1 VRRGSGATI
10 NRTAWVLQV
19 LLGIYF
25 VATGVIHLVVPD
37 GLPDV
42 LTWMYDLSTPLHWV
56 AGLAEIAGGLGLV
69 LPAATRIAP
78 RLTPLAASGLV
89 VVMLSAAVWHATRG
103 EVQSIVGNAV
113 VATLLVLIAYVR
125 TRIHPIEAR

>member
-1 VRRGSGATI
+1 M

-42 LTWMYDLSTPLHWV
+42 MTWMYDLSTPLHWI

-69 LPAATRIAP
+69 IPAATRIAP

-103 EVQSIVGNAV
+103 ELQSIVGNLV
-113 VATLLVLIAYVR
+113 VALLLTFVAYVR
-125 TRIHPIEAR
+125 FRLHPIEAAAS

>member
-1 VRRGSGATI
+1 MTVEVAVHRIT
-10 NRTAWVLQV
+10 WVLQV

-25 VATGVIHLVVPD
+25 VVTGVIHFVVPA
-37 GLPDV
+37 GLPDPMS
-42 LTWMYDLSTPLHWV
+42 WMYDLSTTLHWI
-56 AGLAEIAGGLGLV
+56 AGVAEIAGGLGLI

-103 EVQSIVGNAV
+103 EFQSLIGNIV
-113 VATLLVLIAYVR
+113 VAGLLVLVAYVR
-125 TRIHPIEAR
+125 TGLHPIEAR

>member
-1 VRRGSGATI
+1 M
-10 NRTAWVLQV
+10 NRTAWILQV
-19 LLGIYF
+19 LLAVYF
-25 VATGVIHLVVPD
+25 LATGVIHLIVPD

-42 LTWMYDLSTPLHWV
+42 LTWMYDLTTPLHWV
-56 AGLAEIAGGLGLV
+56 VGLVEIAGGLGLV

-103 EVQSIVGNAV
+103 EVQSIVGNIV
-113 VATLLVLIAYVR
+113 VSALLIFIAYVR
-125 TRIHPIEAR
+125 TRVHPIESAAS

>member
-1 VRRGSGATI
+1 MH
-10 NRTAWVLQV
+10 RTTWVLQV

-25 VATGVIHLVVPD
+25 VVTGVIHLVVPE
-37 GLPDV
+37 GLPD
-42 LTWMYDLSTPLHWV
+42 LISWMYDLSTALHWF

-89 VVMLSAAVWHATRG
+89 LVMLSAAVWHATRG
-103 EVQSIVGNAV
+103 EVRSIVGNLVVAILLAV
-113 VATLLVLIAYVR
+113 VAYVR
-125 TRIHPIEAR
+125 TRIHRIEPAVE

>member
-1 VRRGSGATI
+1 MH
-10 NRTAWVLQV
+10 RTAWVLQV

-25 VATGVIHLVVPD
+25 VVSGVIHLVVPE
-37 GLPDV
+37 GLPEPMS
-42 LTWMYDLSTPLHWV
+42 WMYDLSTTVHWI

-78 RLTPLAASGLV
+78 RLTPLAAAGLV

-103 EVQSIVGNAV
+103 EMQSIVGNVV
-113 VATLLVLIAYVR
+113 VAALLVLIAYVR
-125 TRIHPIEAR
+125 TRTHPIEPR

>member
-1 VRRGSGATI
+1 MHRAT
-10 NRTAWVLQV
+10 WVLQV

-25 VATGVIHLVVPD
+25 VVTGVIHLTVPD
-37 GLPDV
+37 GLPGAMA
-42 LTWMYDLSTPLHWV
+42 WMYDLSTPLHSI

-89 VVMLSAAVWHATRG
+89 LVMLSAAGWHATRG
-103 EVQSIVGNAV
+103 EAQSIVGNLV
-113 VATLLVLIAYVR
+113 VAALLVSVVHVR
-125 TRIHPIEAR
+125 TRVHPIEPR

>member
-1 VRRGSGATI
+1 M
-10 NRTAWVLQV
+10 NRTAWVLQA

-37 GLPDV
+37 GLPDAM
-42 LTWMYDLSTPLHWV
+42 TWMYDLSTPLHWI

-89 VVMLSAAVWHATRG
+89 VLMLSAAVWHATRG
-103 EVQSIVGNAV
+103 EVQSIVGNIV
-113 VATLLVLIAYVR
+113 VSALLVFIAYVR
-125 TRIHPIEAR
+125 SRTHPIEAR

>member
-1 VRRGSGATI
+1 MH
-10 NRTAWVLQV
+10 RTAWALQV

-37 GLPDV
+37 GLPDAMA
-42 LTWMYDLSTPLHWV
+42 WMYDLSTTLHWI

-89 VVMLSAAVWHATRG
+89 VLMLSAAAWHATRG
-103 EVQSIVGNAV
+103 EVRSIVGNIV
-113 VATLLVLIAYVR
+113 VAALLVLIAYVR
-125 TRIHPIEAR
+125 IRTHPIETR

>member
-1 VRRGSGATI
+1 MH
-10 NRTAWVLQV
+10 RTTWVLQV

-25 VATGVIHLVVPD
+25 VLTGVIHLVVPE
-37 GLPDV
+37 GLPSAMS
-42 LTWMYDLSTPLHWV
+42 WMYDLSTTLHLI

-89 VVMLSAAVWHATRG
+89 LVMLSAAVWHATRG
-103 EVQSIVGNAV
+103 EAQSIVGNIVVAILLAV
-113 VATLLVLIAYVR
+113 VAYVR
-125 TRIHPIEAR
+125 TRVHPIEPAGA